1 MFMDFL
7 LSKDVMWLPSQADSW
22 YQFSKLLSFVSC
34 NPDPLISGESKSPQQ
49 GSVRRKKA
57 PQASALAA
65 SLYTPLHPLQNSFSQ
80 TQVHWHQKIDPIL
93 VHIFLYSILC
103 ISLDSGRIPVHV
115 FQVRVPS
122 ICQINPSGTSSPPIR
137 HRASFQIKMPH
148 MHTRVLHASASYS
161 FVPFLVSCKFNK
173 MVLRSGLLSETCLS
187 LPSVN
192 VSVV

>member
-7 LSKDVMWLPSQADSW
+7 LSKDVMWWPSQADSW
-22 YQFSKLLSFVSC
+22 YQFLKLLSFVSC

-80 TQVHWHQKIDPIL
+80 TQVHWHQYWSTFF
-93 VHIFLYSILC
+93 FLSILC

-148 MHTRVLHASASYS
+148 MHTLVLHGSASYS

-173 MVLRSGLLSETCLS
+173 MVLRSALLSETWNLS
-187 LPSVN
+187 LPSLN
-192 VSVV
+192 VGVV